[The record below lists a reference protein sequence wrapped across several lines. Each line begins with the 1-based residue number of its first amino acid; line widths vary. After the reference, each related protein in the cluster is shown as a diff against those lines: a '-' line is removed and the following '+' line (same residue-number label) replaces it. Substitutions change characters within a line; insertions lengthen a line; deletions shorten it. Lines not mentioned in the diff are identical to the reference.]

1 MVNMVPQTAG
11 AIDIVET
18 FPRSIRVIE
27 DLRIPVADGV
37 ELSARVWLPID
48 ADQDPVPAIVEYVP
62 FRHRDFTAPRDAALH
77 PWFAGHGYA
86 SIRLELRGS
95 GDSSGIPMDEYVK
108 QEQDDGLAA
117 LEWIAEQPWCS
128 GNTGMI
134 GISWGGFSGLQIA
147 ARRPDSL
154 KAIITVDSTDDR
166 FNDDIHYMGGCLL
179 YANLS
184 WGTQLFTYMMR
195 PPDPALSG
203 EGWRQ
208 KWLERLEHAPFVLE
222 DWTSHQSNDAYWQH
236 ASVGQRFEDIEC
248 AVYAVCGWADSYSN
262 ATMRMAEG
270 LKCPTRI
277 LVGPWGHTYPH
288 IAVPGP
294 RIGFLQDATRWW
306 DRWLKGEDNGID
318 LEPKVNVWMQ
328 GSVPPAPEYAERPG
342 RWITHRQWPGDHTVP
357 RVLNLHVTRGLCQ
370 VGDDPSEDARV
381 SICSP
386 ETTGMFGGEWLPH
399 GIGPEMPLDQ
409 RLEDGGALVFDS
421 ETLAEDLIIHGA
433 PVLTLT
439 GSSDTPT
446 GQLVV
451 TLSDVRADG
460 STCRIT
466 YGLLNLLHRK
476 SREHP
481 EPLEPG
487 EVFECTIRL
496 NDVVQLVPAGH
507 RLRLS
512 IATQAWPLIWP
523 APDKMT
529 FTLHTGSSSLSIP
542 VYEGCL
548 ERNPEPH
555 FEQPALPPPLDV
567 TWLRPVHRERKIEHD
582 VISGETRRRYRKD
595 DGWYRIEEHGLE
607 VDSTSTQDYWIQAI
621 NVDGGNSPVGGEFT
635 TRLITRRGSWETC
648 LECKISQ
655 TATREAFVIKGEL
668 LASENGQSV
677 FTRQIDTKIDRVCT

>member
-1 MVNMVPQTAG
+1 MVNMMPPSAETAN
-11 AIDIVET
+11 IVDT
-18 FPRSIRVIE
+18 FPHAIRVVE
-27 DLRIPVADGV
+27 DMRIPVADGV
-37 ELSARVWLPID
+37 ELSARVWLPVD
-48 ADQDPVPAIVEYVP
+48 ADEKPVPAIVEYVP

-86 SIRLELRGS
+86 SLRLELRGS
-95 GDSSGIPMDEYVK
+95 GDSSGIPLDEYVK

-117 LEWIAEQPWCS
+117 LEWIANQPWCS
-128 GNTGMI
+128 GATGMI

-147 ARRPDSL
+147 ARRPPSL

-195 PPDPALSG
+195 PPDPVLSG
-203 EGWRQ
+203 DTWRQ

-222 DWTSHQSNDAYWQH
+222 DWTRHQSNDAYWQH
-236 ASVGQRFEDIEC
+236 GSVGQRFEDIEC
-248 AVYAVCGWADSYSN
+248 AVFAVCGWADSYSN

-270 LKCPTRI
+270 LQCPTRI

-294 RIGFLQDATRWW
+294 RIGFLQEATRWW
-306 DRWLKGEDNGID
+306 DRWLKGVDNGID
-318 LEPKVNVWMQ
+318 LEPKINVWMQ

-342 RWITHRQWPGDHTVP
+342 RWMTHPQWPSDDAAVHNF
-357 RVLNLHVTRGLCQ
+357 NLHVDKGLCK
-370 VGDDPSEDARV
+370 GCDDDRGRAHV

-421 ETLAEDLIIHGA
+421 EVLDDPLVIHGA
-433 PVLTLT
+433 PILTLT

-446 GQLVV
+446 GQLAV
-451 TLSDVRADG
+451 TLSDVRPDG
-460 STCRIT
+460 SICRIT
-466 YGLLNLLHRK
+466 YGLLNLLHRD

-481 EPLEPG
+481 RPLEPG
-487 EVFECTIRL
+487 KVFTCKVQL
-496 NDVVQLVPAGH
+496 NDVVQSVPAGH

-529 FTLHTGSSSLSIP
+529 FTLHTGTSGFSVP
-542 VYEGCL
+542 VYEGAL
-548 ERNPEPH
+548 EQNPEPH
-555 FEQPALPPPLDV
+555 FEQPVLPAPLEV
-567 TWLRPVHRERKIEHD
+567 TWLRPVSRDRKIEHD
-582 VISGETRRRYRKD
+582 VVAGLTRRIYRKD
-595 DGWYRIEEHGLE
+595 DGWYRIEDHGLE
-607 VDSTSTQDYWIQAI
+607 VDSISTQDYWIRGS
-621 NVDGGNSPVGGEFT
+621 NGDGSGDDVGGEFT
-635 TRLITRRGSWETC
+635 TRLITRRGDWETC
-648 LECKISQ
+648 LDCRVNQ
-655 TATREAFVIKGEL
+655 TATREAFIITGEL
-668 LASENGQSV
+668 VASEKGKTV
-677 FTRQIDTKIDRVCT
+677 FTRQINTKIDRICT

>member
-1 MVNMVPQTAG
+1 MVNMVPPSVDA
-11 AIDIVET
+11 ADVIET
-18 FPRSIRVIE
+18 FPRSIRIIE
-27 DLRIPVADGV
+27 DMRIPVADGV
-37 ELSARVWLPID
+37 ELSARVWLPVD
-48 ADQDPVPAIVEYVP
+48 AEQDPVPAIVEYVP

-95 GDSSGIPMDEYVK
+95 GDSSGIPMDEYIK

-117 LEWIAEQPWCS
+117 LEWIAKQPWCS

-147 ARRPDSL
+147 ARKPKSL

-195 PPDPALSG
+195 PPDPVLSG
-203 EGWRQ
+203 TSWRE

-222 DWTSHQSNDAYWQH
+222 DWTRHQSNSAYWQH

-270 LKCPTRI
+270 LKCPARI

-306 DRWLKGEDNGID
+306 DRWLKGVENGID
-318 LEPKVNVWMQ
+318 AEPKVNVWLQ
-328 GSVPPAPEYAERPG
+328 GSVPPAPEYRERPG
-342 RWITHRQWPGDHTVP
+342 RWITHGQWPGDHTHS
-357 RVLNLHVTRGLCQ
+357 RVMSLHVDKGLREDC
-370 VGDDPSEDARV
+370 GDRPGGASV

-421 ETLAEDLIIHGA
+421 ETLEDDLIIHGA
-433 PVLTLT
+433 PSLILE
-439 GSSDTPT
+439 GASDAPT
-446 GQLVV
+446 GQLAV
-451 TLSDVRADG
+451 TLSDIRPDG
-460 STCRIT
+460 SICRIT
-466 YGLLNLLHRK
+466 YGLLNLLHRR

-487 EVFECTIRL
+487 KVFTCEVRL

-512 IATQAWPLIWP
+512 LTTQAWPLIWP
-523 APDKMT
+523 APHKMT
-529 FTLHTGSSSLSIP
+529 FTLNTGSSRLSVP
-542 VYEGCL
+542 VYEGNL
-548 ERNPEPH
+548 DDNPEPQ
-555 FEQPALPPPLDV
+555 FEQPALPRPLDV
-567 TWLRPVHRERKIEHD
+567 TWLRTVDRERKIEHD
-582 VISGETRRRYRKD
+582 VVSGLTRRLYRKD
-595 DGWYRIEEHGLE
+595 DGCYRIEEHGLE
-607 VDSTSTQDYWIQAI
+607 VDSISTQDYW
-621 NVDGGNSPVGGEFT
+621 VGGKATDSEESSVGGTFT
-635 TRLITRRGSWETC
+635 TRLITRRGDWETRLDC
-648 LECKISQ
+648 WVSQ

-668 LASENGQSV
+668 TAWENDEKV
-677 FTRQIDTKIDRVCT
+677 FTRHIDTKIDRVCT